1 MDDLISRAAAIAQI
15 KENYCYWCD
24 HIDLCQLCETQDCIA
39 TIEQQVPAVDA
50 APVVR
55 CSECKFGKLC
65 IDADGHRMIQCTN
78 TNYPAANV
86 ETWPLELDWYC
97 AGGERRDGDT

>member
-1 MDDLISRAAAIAQI
+1 MNNNDLISRAWVLAEYDRQHKGPPGGARKIMEEA
-15 KENYCYWCD
+15 
-24 HIDLCQLCETQDCIA
+24 
-39 TIEQQVPAVDA
+39 PAVDA
-50 APVVR
+50 VPVVR

-65 IDADGHRMIQCTN
+65 IDADGHSLIQCTN
-78 TNYPAANV
+78 SNYPTANV